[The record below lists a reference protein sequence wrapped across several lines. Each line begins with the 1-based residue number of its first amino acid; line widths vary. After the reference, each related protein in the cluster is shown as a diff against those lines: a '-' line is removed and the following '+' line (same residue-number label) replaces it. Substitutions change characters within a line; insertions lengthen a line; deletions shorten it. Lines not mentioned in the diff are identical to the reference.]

1 MLVRFF
7 ASATRSRGAWLW
19 SWQRSAAA
27 MGLCLVLWAPTLAAQ
42 VDDPT
47 ARERTIGRMR
57 NLGTAMMA
65 WLTDVA
71 QANEEA
77 VRVIDVDDYRS
88 ISRRRLEA
96 LLVPRYI
103 PEIPEQDGWGNDF
116 EVYIETDIDKALR
129 LQSIMLIRSA
139 GSDGRFDTNS
149 YEPGANPELEYSH
162 DIVWVDGFF
171 VRAPAK
177 LLPHRAIPA
186 PMPDPVPIVC
196 PGGVRADLA
205 EPLLGHGAASTKA

>member
-7 ASATRSRGAWLW
+7 AFATRSRGAWLW

-27 MGLCLVLWAPTLAAQ
+27 MGLCLVLWAPALTAQ

-65 WLTDVA
+65 WLTDAA
-71 QANEEA
+71 QANDEPA
-77 VRVIDVDDYRS
+77 RVIDVDDYRP
-88 ISRRRLEA
+88 ITWRRLES

-116 EVYIETDIDKALR
+116 EVYVETNIDRALQ
-129 LQSIMLIRSA
+129 LQSVMLIRSA
-139 GSDGRFDTNS
+139 GSDGRFDS
-149 YEPGANPELEYSH
+149 DRYVPGAIPELEYSH

-177 LLPHRAIPA
+177 LLEHRAIPA
-186 PMPDPVPIVC
+186 PMPEPVPILC
-196 PGGVRADLA
+196 PGGVRAGLA
-205 EPLLGHGAASTKA
+205 EPLPGRSAASTKP

>member
-1 MLVRFF
+1 MVIGF
-7 ASATRSRGAWLW
+7 ALFPSA
-19 SWQRSAAA
+19 
-27 MGLCLVLWAPTLAAQ
+27 VAAQ

-71 QANEEA
+71 QANDEPT
-77 VRVIDVDDYRS
+77 RVIDVDDYRP
-88 ISRRRLEA
+88 ITWRRLES

-103 PEIPEQDGWGNDF
+103 PEIPEQDGWGNDL
-116 EVYIETDIDKALR
+116 EVYIEIDIDKALQ
-129 LQSIMLIRSA
+129 LQSVMLIRSA
-139 GSDGRFDTNS
+139 GSDGRFDSNR
-149 YEPGANPELEYSH
+149 YVPGPIPELEYSH

-177 LLPHRAIPA
+177 LLEHRAMPA